1 MSTETRILLVE
12 DEPKLA
18 VNIQESLVDAG
29 FEVQLA
35 YDGNVAERMYKNT
48 VFQLVIL
55 DINLPYK
62 NGFELCR
69 IFRQQN
75 KDIPIIML
83 TALGELDDKMLAFE
97 AGADDYLVKPFHFQ
111 ELLARILV
119 FLKRS
124 VQHKAIYKQITV
136 ADLQIDLIEKKA
148 VRNGQVISLTAREF
162 ALLELLANSKGR
174 VVSKV
179 EIAEKVWDVSFDT
192 GTNTIEVY
200 INFLRNKID
209 KPFEKKLIHTKT
221 GFGYYLKDVS
231 A

>member
-1 MSTETRILLVE
+1 MNTKILLAE

-18 VNIQESLVDAG
+18 ANIRETLTDSG
-29 FEVQLA
+29 FDVQVA
-35 YDGNVAERMYKNT
+35 FDGTVAERLYKT
-48 VFQLVIL
+48 IDYQLVIL
-55 DINLPYK
+55 DVNLPYK
-62 NGFELCR
+62 NGFELCKL
-69 IFRQQN
+69 FRQQN

-83 TALGELDDKMLAFE
+83 TALGELDDKILAFD

-111 ELLARILV
+111 ELLARIQV

-124 VQHKAIYKQITV
+124 VQHTALEEKIMV
-136 ADLQIDLIEKKA
+136 ADLQIDLLEKKA
-148 VRNGQVISLTAREF
+148 RRGGKDIELTMREF
-162 ALLELLANSKGR
+162 SLLELLAQANGR

-179 EIAEKVWDVSFDT
+179 EIAEKVWDVNFDT

-200 INFLRNKID
+200 ISFLRNKID
-209 KPFEKKLIHTKT
+209 KPFDRKLIHTKP